1 MCSAASSRS
10 GRPHFPAVSHRRLRQ
25 LSHGPRGRQ
34 AERVAGRVRKHPKR
48 VTAWLLRRLA
58 GPHLQQRG
66 LRQVEV
72 VHLEVKVRPVGIL
85 LSWPL
90 RPVVVRHPLEPKDQ
104 TIEAS
109 QTRKVVVRAVHVRKA
124 RGLRVERCQR

>member
-1 MCSAASSRS
+1 M
-10 GRPHFPAVSHRRLRQ
+10 
-25 LSHGPRGRQ
+25 
-34 AERVAGRVRKHPKR
+34 AGRVRKHPKR

-85 LSWPL
+85 LPWPL